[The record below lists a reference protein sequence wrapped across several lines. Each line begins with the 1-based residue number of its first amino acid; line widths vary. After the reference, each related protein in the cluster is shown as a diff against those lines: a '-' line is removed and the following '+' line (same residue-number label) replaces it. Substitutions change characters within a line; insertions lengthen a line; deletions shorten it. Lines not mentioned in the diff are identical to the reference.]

1 MVVIEFEIPIPR
13 QTAFVEG
20 DNVTLEVAVRS
31 DHRPTSLVWSVNGM
45 DITSGSS
52 TYILGPARGREGGM
66 DDRGLTQYN
75 TTLTVK
81 GINKTYSGV
90 YKVVARQSAD
100 MLESVSMGN
109 VLKES
114 KYIIMRLDNLK
125 YVVE

>member
-1 MVVIEFEIPIPR
+1 MVVNEFEIPIPR
-13 QTAFVEG
+13 ETAFVEG

-45 DITSGSS
+45 DITSSNS

-81 GINKTYSGV
+81 GINETYSGV
-90 YKVVARQSAD
+90 YKVVARQST
-100 MLESVSMGN
+100 LESVSMGN
-109 VLKES
+109 VLEES
-114 KYIIMRLDNLK
+114 KCIIMRLNNLK
-125 YVVE
+125 YVVV